1 MSKNKSQKLH
11 SKKLINSSFSFKRF
25 KCHYNECN
33 KNYKTSNGLKQHMNA
48 IHTRDKFFEI
58 DFETCGKKFSQKPIL
73 NEDMNRH
80 SGFKSFKC
88 HYFDCNSSFIA
99 SSLFKSHMNSVLKKE
114 KLFECNHKIVR
125 KYFLKNLT

>member
-1 MSKNKSQKLH
+1 MH
-11 SKKLINSSFSFKRF
+11 SRKQINSSFSFKPF
-25 KCHYNECN
+25 KCHYKECD
-33 KNYKTSNGLKQHMNA
+33 KNYETFVHLKQDMNA
-48 IHTRDKFFEI
+48 IHTKDKFFEY
-58 DFETCGKKFSQKPIL
+58 DFENCGKKFCQKTIL

-114 KLFECNHKIVR
+114 KLYECNHKIVR